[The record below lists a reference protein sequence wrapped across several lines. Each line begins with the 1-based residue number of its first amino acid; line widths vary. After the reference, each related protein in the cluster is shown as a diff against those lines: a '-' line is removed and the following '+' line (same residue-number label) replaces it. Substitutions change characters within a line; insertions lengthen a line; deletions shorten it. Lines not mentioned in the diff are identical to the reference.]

1 MCSASLS
8 RNVTN
13 GLPRTTTPLLI
24 HQQRSLASTPLLPSL
39 SYLFLLLFCCL
50 IQAIEKEEE
59 EEEEELHLC
68 APPIIIQMRER
79 ERLLSFLLVDLVEW
93 FSPPH
98 DSSDVG
104 DDRPSPFF
112 QFKTFSRSYSFWFF
126 LFACSLLVLLC
137 TNGSSSSSSSCLVVR
152 TCSQVKTHTHTL
164 RGLKNQ
170 TKEARSSRDGKSPS
184 SFLLFRSVPSPQL
197 KTISINN

>member
-68 APPIIIQMRER
+68 APPIIIQMREAIV
-79 ERLLSFLLVDLVEW
+79 LSLGRFGRMV
-93 FSPPH
+93 
-98 DSSDVG
+98 
-104 DDRPSPFF
+104 
-112 QFKTFSRSYSFWFF
+112 
-126 LFACSLLVLLC
+126 FA
-137 TNGSSSSSSSCLVVR
+137 TTR
-152 TCSQVKTHTHTL
+152 QQ
-164 RGLKNQ
+164 R
-170 TKEARSSRDGKSPS
+170 RWR
-184 SFLLFRSVPSPQL
+184 
-197 KTISINN
+197 

>member
-1 MCSASLS
+1 MFSASLS
-8 RNVTN
+8 RNVTD

-79 ERLLSFLLVDLVEW
+79 EREAIVLSLGRFGRMV
-93 FSPPH
+93 
-98 DSSDVG
+98 
-104 DDRPSPFF
+104 
-112 QFKTFSRSYSFWFF
+112 
-126 LFACSLLVLLC
+126 FA
-137 TNGSSSSSSSCLVVR
+137 TTR
-152 TCSQVKTHTHTL
+152 QQ
-164 RGLKNQ
+164 R
-170 TKEARSSRDGKSPS
+170 RWR
-184 SFLLFRSVPSPQL
+184 
-197 KTISINN
+197 